1 MIIPNESR
9 VILIPLHLMISIA
22 CSTTEFSSIQSKIYN
37 QTCEATG
44 EMQKC
49 LIILM
54 TGILY
59 NLVYSY

>member
-1 MIIPNESR
+1 M
-9 VILIPLHLMISIA
+9 ILIRLHLMISIA

-44 EMQKC
+44 EMEEC